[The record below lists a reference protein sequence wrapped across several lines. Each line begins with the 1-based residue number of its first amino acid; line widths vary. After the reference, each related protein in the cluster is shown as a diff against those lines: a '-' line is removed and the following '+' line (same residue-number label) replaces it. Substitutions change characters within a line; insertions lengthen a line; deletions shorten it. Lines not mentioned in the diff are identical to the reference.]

1 MKLTKKEEMVK
12 SRLWDIAYINNLDST
27 DIKESV
33 NQIVEKGL
41 ELELLVEFN
50 FLIDIEELKNMLNR
64 IAFYNHIQRRYQ
76 LEVEMELNKLV

>member
-41 ELELLVEFN
+41 ELELLLEFN

-64 IAFYNHIQRRYQ
+64 VAFYNHIQRRYQ

>member
-64 IAFYNHIQRRYQ
+64 VAFYNHIQRRYQ
-76 LEVEMELNKLV
+76 LGVEMELNKLV